1 MASGSA
7 LVTDSE
13 YHSASDSAQAPAS
26 ELDSD
31 LVQVSEPAS
40 DFPPAPDSVTDSVP
54 DSATYSAPQPDY
66 LPPFPSPQASSDAG
80 SAPCCHA
87 TE

>member
-1 MASGSA
+1 MVSGSQWDSGSHPESGSALAPQESELASGSA

-31 LVQVSEPAS
+31 LVQVSEPA
-40 DFPPAPDSVTDSVP
+40 PDSVTDSVP
-54 DSATYSAPQPDY
+54 DSATYSALQPD
-66 LPPFPSPQASSDAG
+66 
-80 SAPCCHA
+80 
-87 TE
+87 